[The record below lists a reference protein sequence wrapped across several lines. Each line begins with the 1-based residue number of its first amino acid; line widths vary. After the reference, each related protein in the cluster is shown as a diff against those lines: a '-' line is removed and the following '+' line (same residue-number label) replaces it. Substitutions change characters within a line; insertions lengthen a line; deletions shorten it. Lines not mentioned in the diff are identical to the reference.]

1 MQTATRILW
10 REYGQLARPGGEAIR
25 AAGPCWQCGLDCDGA
40 GYSVADSVP
49 TKTFTGW
56 VFVAA
61 PHSPFLCRA
70 CAWVLAGK
78 GADCVRGW
86 HVVYREDGQFVPYV
100 PRAKD
105 NPEEQGKPA
114 PWHSPR
120 ALMTKRVAE
129 IIELLAKPPDAPWF
143 VSISQTGKIH
153 TMPYTPVNRGSTA
166 WTVRFE
172 RNNVAST
179 PAVFGKL
186 LRHAAALNVAGIS
199 RDEIV
204 SGDYSP
210 IALSKCLPQWRAH
223 APELVGWHG
232 SDLLTMVCFLL
243 RKDNIDALA
252 SA

>member
-1 MQTATRILW
+1 
-10 REYGQLARPGGEAIR
+10 
-25 AAGPCWQCGLDCDGA
+25 
-40 GYSVADSVP
+40 
-49 TKTFTGW
+49 
-56 VFVAA
+56 
-61 PHSPFLCRA
+61 
-70 CAWVLAGK
+70 
-78 GADCVRGW
+78 
-86 HVVYREDGQFVPYV
+86 
-100 PRAKD
+100 
-105 NPEEQGKPA
+105 
-114 PWHSPR
+114 
-120 ALMTKRVAE
+120 MTKRVDE
-129 IIELLAKPPDAPWF
+129 IIDLLANPPNGPWF

-153 TMPYTPVNRGSTA
+153 TVPYTPVNRGESA

-179 PAVFGKL
+179 PQVFRRL
-186 LRHAAALNVAGIS
+186 LRHAAALNAAGIS

-243 RKDNIDALA
+243 RKDNVNALA